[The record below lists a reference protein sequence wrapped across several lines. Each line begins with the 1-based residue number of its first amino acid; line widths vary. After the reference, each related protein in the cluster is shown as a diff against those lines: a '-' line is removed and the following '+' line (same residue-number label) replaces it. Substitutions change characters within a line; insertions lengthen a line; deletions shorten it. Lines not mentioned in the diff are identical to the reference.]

1 MEKEGDHTTHL
12 LPKVIE
18 TSIERKQNEETLDYT
33 KFKPHFLPFLKS
45 CISSIS
51 EI

>member
-1 MEKEGDHTTHL
+1 MKAGL
-12 LPKVIE
+12 LRAGYPTLSE
-18 TSIERKQNEETLDYT
+18 TSIDRKQNEETLDHT
-33 KFKPHFLPFLKS
+33 KFKAHFLPFLKS